1 MKHVM
6 GDLRAHSY
14 LKIILLFGLALP
26 LQLLASEAYQL
37 LRGDPAGY
45 AAVVPG
51 KALKFPEDHLPHP
64 DYRIEWWYLTANLI
78 DASGA
83 HYDVHWTLFRQS
95 MSPLAD
101 PGGWSSNQVWMA
113 HAALSTPE
121 GHVYKQQFARG
132 GIGQAGVEWTTTNK
146 VTANPESTTATNSPD
161 QFQAW
166 LDNGMLKGQGS
177 SPLPGQLS
185 FTVEDFEV
193 SLNLNVAT
201 PWVLQGDAGYSRK
214 SNMGQASYYYSQPHI
229 TITGE
234 VTRNQQTTN
243 LTGQG
248 WLDREWSSQP
258 LAPNQ
263 PGWDWL
269 SVHLDDGHALMVY
282 RLRQD
287 NGEDWISGS
296 WITPEGQTTSL
307 NKSDIVFEPI
317 RHTTLKTGTNTH
329 HKLPLHWR
337 VALPGLGLSWTV
349 APRSEDH
356 WLNTAFP
363 YWEGPV
369 TLEGTM
375 AGQGFLELTGYPE
388 TQ

>member
-1 MKHVM
+1 M
-6 GDLRAHSY
+6 GGLHAHSF
-14 LKIILLFGLALP
+14 LKIVLFLGLALP
-26 LQLLASEAYQL
+26 LQSLASEAYQL

-121 GHVYKQQFARG
+121 GHVYQQQFARG
-132 GIGQAGVEWTTTNK
+132 GIGQAGVESTTSNK
-146 VTANPESTTATNSPD
+146 VPANPESTTATDSPN

-177 SPLPGQLS
+177 APLPGQLS
-185 FTVEDFEV
+185 FTVEGFEV
-193 SLNLNVAT
+193 SLNLDVVT

-214 SNMGQASYYYSQPHI
+214 SSLGQASYYYSQPHI
-229 TITGE
+229 TITGQ

-287 NGEDWISGS
+287 DGEDWISGS
-296 WITPEGQTTSL
+296 WITPEGQATSL
-307 NKSDIVFEPI
+307 NKIDIVFEPI
-317 RHTTLKTGTNTH
+317 RHTTLKTGANSH

-337 VALPGLGLSWTV
+337 VALPGLGRSWTV

-369 TLEGTM
+369 TLDGTTT
-375 AGQGFLELTGYPE
+375 GQGFLELTGYPE
-388 TQ
+388 SQ